1 MFVSA
6 LAGGIVGFV
15 AASAIWATA
24 ARIDGVRHTLRLSA
38 SEAAALTQA
47 ISAENLLL
55 DILPLLKRLSCEDPE
70 TGGIHCCW
78 AAELAARTAEVLAGR
93 PDPGPIGAW
102 ETMSN
107 EKEDEA

>member
-1 MFVSA
+1 MSGAAYRPLTDVWI
-6 LAGGIVGFV
+6 LARTKSHYYGSYPEGFLWRAKV
-15 AASAIWATA
+15 
-24 ARIDGVRHTLRLSA
+24 
-38 SEAAALTQA
+38 
-47 ISAENLLL
+47 
-55 DILPLLKRLSCEDPE
+55 LPLLKRLSCEDPE